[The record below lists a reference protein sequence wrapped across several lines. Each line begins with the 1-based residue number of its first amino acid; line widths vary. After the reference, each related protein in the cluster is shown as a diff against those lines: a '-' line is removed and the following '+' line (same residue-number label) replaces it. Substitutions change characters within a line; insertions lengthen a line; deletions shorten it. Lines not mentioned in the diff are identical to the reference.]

1 MSCPLSHL
9 DLTLHFCDQLLD
21 FDDNDWCNKVF
32 LIDKVQV
39 LLQHKSAVVQLGINW
54 AKICVGAVSSRTG
67 SLNQYDI

>member
-9 DLTLHFCDQLLD
+9 DLALHFCDQLLD

-32 LIDKVQV
+32 LIDNVQV
-39 LLQHKSAVVQLGINW
+39 LLQHKSAAVQLGINR
-54 AKICVGAVSSRTG
+54 AKIRVGAASSRTG